1 MLRDSLWLLFYV
13 QMAGGRVGSGSKERS
28 DEMSQEA
35 SVSSSGR
42 RRRVQRMVEWG

>member
-13 QMAGGRVGSGSKERS
+13 QMAGGKVGSGRKERS
-28 DEMSQEA
+28 YEMTQEA

-42 RRRVQRMVEWG
+42 RRRVQGMAAG